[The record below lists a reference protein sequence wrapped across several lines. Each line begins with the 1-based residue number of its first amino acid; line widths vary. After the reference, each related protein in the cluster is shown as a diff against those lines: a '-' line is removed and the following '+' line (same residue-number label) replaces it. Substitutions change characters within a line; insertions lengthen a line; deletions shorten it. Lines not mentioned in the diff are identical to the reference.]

1 MLQFPSSGQWRGKG
15 EVPWSVGLTV
25 RVKVGVGVQQVAV
38 QQERGWSKEEQADFA
53 QSVEV
58 VEMLDY
64 FGNFLDD
71 VQ

>member
-1 MLQFPSSGQWRGKG
+1 
-15 EVPWSVGLTV
+15 V